1 MKDKIHWTWKRIVGT
16 VLGILGIGTLT
27 SCYGVIEDELEYEI
41 YGNVKGNINGTEQPV
56 KNIVVQLYNDGSSE
70 SKDVTTTDSDGW
82 YEFRGLAEGTYT
94 LKFSDTDGDAN
105 GGSFAQKEHSVTL
118 KDDFNYSPTLD
129 NAN

>member
-1 MKDKIHWTWKRIVGT
+1 MCKYIFIIEQPYPLLLSNTRIIISSNP
-16 VLGILGIGTLT
+16 VLIIRAR
-27 SCYGVIEDELEYEI
+27 IIQEI
-41 YGNVKGNINGTEQPV
+41 CNVKGNINGTEQPV